1 MKSLNL
7 LLFCYHLINFDLA
20 VTGAMA
26 LLDRILGLRNLYSLS
41 ISITTEFFLGGRTRE
56 IYFLW
61 HGPLIF
67 QQSQSIS
74 IHFAVFSLQK
84 KIFHKEEIELMTV
97 ILLGILYNNFSCS

>member
-26 LLDRILGLRNLYSLS
+26 LLDRTLGLRNLYSLS

-74 IHFAVFSLQK
+74 IHFAVFSLEK
-84 KIFHKEEIELMTV
+84 KKNHKEEIELMAV